1 MEALKKIKELLI
13 KRRDLEKANLEKEA
27 IKNGGYLDVDDYD
40 YTGGNI
46 DDAFELGKECGEAK
60 LIEELLGIL
69 KLIN

>member
-27 IKNGGYLDVDDYD
+27 IKNGGYLDVYD

-46 DDAFELGKECGEAK
+46 DDAFELGKECGEAE

-69 KLIN
+69 KLTIK